1 MLASQLLR
9 SLLDPYVIMHVLQL
23 VTNEQAPFFQ
33 QQIRSLEDIGITSD
47 VRSPVG
53 SHSETESRS
62 LAAYARLLSRTV
74 READDSYD
82 LVHANYGLT
91 APAALA
97 QRSIPTVLSLWGS
110 DLLGSMGPLSRYCA
124 KKVDEV
130 IVMTPT
136 MADSLAVPSHVIP
149 HGVDMEVFQPIP
161 QQKAQAKVNW
171 DSNTQH
177 VLFPYSPSR
186 TIKDF
191 PKAARVVAGVRKQVE
206 SPVQLQTLS
215 DVPHGCMPYY
225 YNAAD
230 VVLITSKRE
239 GSPNAVREALACNR
253 PVVATDVGDIALHV
267 EPVATSRVCNSFS
280 ELVDGV
286 VSAVDEP
293 NEVTPD
299 KKGLSSNGGA
309 GITGRE
315 QANYNSAQAMAQR
328 IKTVYDRAVSGTDVQ
343 RHPPSVT
350 FPQ

>member
-1 MLASQLLR
+1 
-9 SLLDPYVIMHVLQL
+9 MHVLQL

-33 QQIRSLEDIGITSD
+33 QQIRSLENIGITSD
-47 VRSPVG
+47 VRSPTG

-91 APAALA
+91 APAALS

-130 IVMTPT
+130 IVMTPM
-136 MADSLAVPSHVIP
+136 MADSLSVSSHVIP
-149 HGVDMEVFQPIP
+149 HGVDMEVFRPIP
-161 QQKAQAKVNW
+161 QQKAQSKVNW
-171 DSNTQH
+171 EPNTRH

-191 PKAARVVAGVRKQVE
+191 PKAAQVVAGVRKQIE

-215 DVPHGCMPYY
+215 NVPHERMPYY

-230 VVLITSKRE
+230 VVLVTSKRE

-253 PVVATDVGDIALHV
+253 PVVATDVGDIALHL
-267 EPVATSRVCNSFS
+267 EPVAASRVCTSFS
-280 ELVDGV
+280 ELVEGV
-286 VSAVDEP
+286 VSVIDDSKGATP
-293 NEVTPD
+293 NRN
-299 KKGLSSNGGA
+299 GMSSNECA
-309 GITGRE
+309 VITGRE
-315 QANYNSAQAMAQR
+315 QANHNSAQAMAQR
-328 IKTVYDRAVSGTDVQ
+328 IKMVYERAVPGTDVHN
-343 RHPPSVT
+343 HPLPINSR
-350 FPQ
+350 